1 MAGRLL
7 LCLLLLLPLAPVAGG
22 STGKVLLVPVEG
34 AIGPATADWVARSL
48 ERAAEQQ
55 DRLVILRLDT
65 PGGLDASMRRIVKSI
80 LASPV
85 PVVGYVAPSGARAAS
100 AGTYILYA
108 CHVAAMAP
116 GTNLGAAT
124 PVRLGGGVPGPSRRG
139 RPGGEEEGDRDRG
152 DAMEHKMVNDAVAYL
167 RSLAELRGRNAEWAE
182 RAVRE
187 GASLPAREA
196 LESGVIDLL
205 ARDLD
210 QLMARLDG
218 WTVTVAGERRTL
230 ATTGLVVERVEPDWR
245 SRLLSFISNPNIA
258 YLLMIIGLYGLI
270 FEFSSPGA
278 VVPGVVGGIAL
289 LLALFAF
296 QVLPVSWTGVAL
308 ILLGAG
314 LMVAEAFVPSFGM
327 LGIGGLV
334 AFVIGSILLID
345 VDQPGYGI
353 DPWLI
358 GSVALVSGL
367 FFILVIGL
375 AVKSRRHPVVTGR
388 EELLG
393 AEGVALESF
402 DRRGRVRVHGEL
414 WSATTRHPLRQGD
427 RVRVTGISGLTLRV
441 EPATTRQT
449 EESP

>member
-1 MAGRLL
+1 MPGRLL
-7 LCLLLLLPLAPVAGG
+7 LCLLLLLPLSPAVGG
-22 STGKVLLVPVEG
+22 GAGKVLLVPVEG
-34 AIGPATADWVARSL
+34 AIGPATADWVRRSL
-48 ERAAEQQ
+48 ERAAGEQA
-55 DRLVILRLDT
+55 RLVILRLDT

-85 PVVGYVAPSGARAAS
+85 PVVGYVAPAGARAAS

-124 PVRLGGGVPGPSRRG
+124 PVRIGGGVPGPSRPAPAG
-139 RPGGEEEGDRDRG
+139 KEKGDREPG
-152 DAMEHKMVNDAVAYL
+152 DAMERKVVNDAVAYL
-167 RSLAELRGRNAEWAE
+167 RGLAGLRGRNADWAE

-196 LESGVIDLL
+196 LALGVIDLL
-205 ARDLD
+205 ATDLD
-210 QLMARLDG
+210 ELLARLDG
-218 WTVTVAGERRTL
+218 WVVAIAGVRRTL
-230 ATTGLVVERVEPDWR
+230 ATAGLEVERVEPDWR
-245 SRLLSFISNPNIA
+245 SRLLSFLSNPNIA

-278 VVPGVVGGIAL
+278 VVPGVIGGIAL

-327 LGIGGLV
+327 LGIGGLA

-375 AVKSRRHPVVTGR
+375 AVKSRRRPVVTGR
-388 EELLG
+388 EELIG
-393 AEGVALESF
+393 AEGVALEAF
-402 DRRGRVRVHGEL
+402 ERRGRVRVHGEL
-414 WSATTRHPLRQGD
+414 WSATTQRPLHRGD
-427 RVRVTGISGLTLRV
+427 RVRVTGISGLILRV
-441 EPATTRQT
+441 EPATTRSM